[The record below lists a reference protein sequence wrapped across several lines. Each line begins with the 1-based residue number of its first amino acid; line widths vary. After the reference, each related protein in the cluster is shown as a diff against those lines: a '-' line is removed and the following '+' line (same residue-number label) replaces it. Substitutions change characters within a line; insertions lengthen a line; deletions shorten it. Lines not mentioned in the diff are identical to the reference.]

1 MTEGTGERI
10 LQAAL
15 RRFAR
20 DGFEAASMSEIAAD
34 VGITKGAVY
43 RHFDGKAAILTAIA
57 KRMAAV
63 DAERAAAFDMPAGDP
78 QADPEGYR
86 RASLE
91 KLERFARAQFQFWTE
106 DAFASAFRRM
116 TALEQGRNPVMAAL
130 WRQHFLGPERY
141 IADIFASLGIAEP
154 ETEALEYWGGMFLAE
169 AMSDAAQ
176 TPGERRSA
184 AERLDAH
191 LRHMTG
197 RLAGGR

>member
-57 KRMAAV
+57 ERMAAV

-86 RASLE
+86 RASL
-91 KLERFARAQFQFWTE
+91 
-106 DAFASAFRRM
+106 
-116 TALEQGRNPVMAAL
+116 
-130 WRQHFLGPERY
+130 
-141 IADIFASLGIAEP
+141 
-154 ETEALEYWGGMFLAE
+154 
-169 AMSDAAQ
+169 
-176 TPGERRSA
+176 
-184 AERLDAH
+184 
-191 LRHMTG
+191 
-197 RLAGGR
+197 